1 MALAILFA
9 LLAATGWGASAIFV
23 RLGLQNISSTT
34 GTALSLATGTLL
46 IGAIAF
52 AVHGPDDFAIS
63 STAIGWIALL
73 GLLNYLLGRFLN
85 FNSIRLAGVSRAAPL
100 LAAAPLVAVTLGVLV
115 GGETLEPLIALGTLV
130 IVGGVVLIVTAPEQR

>member
-1 MALAILFA
+1 MYELGCRISAQQRARRFPWPLERFSSAALP
-9 LLAATGWGASAIFV
+9 S
-23 RLGLQNISSTT
+23 RST
-34 GTALSLATGTLL
+34 AR
-46 IGAIAF
+46 
-52 AVHGPDDFAIS
+52 DDFALS

-100 LAAAPLVAVTLGVLV
+100 LAVAPLVAVTLGVLL
-115 GGETLEPLIALGTLV
+115 GGESLSPLIALGTLT

>member
-1 MALAILFA
+1 MGNVGNLRTPGIA
-9 LLAATGWGASAIFV
+9 
-23 RLGLQNISSTT
+23 QNISSTT
-34 GTALSLATGTLL
+34 GTALSLATGDASHRRHCLRRST
-46 IGAIAF
+46 APDEF
-52 AVHGPDDFAIS
+52 ALS

-115 GGETLEPLIALGTLV
+115 GGETLNPLIALGTLT
-130 IVGGVVLIVTAPEQR
+130 IVGGVVLIVTARVQH